1 MTARAL
7 YDYAAAEADEL
18 SFGEGDTLVNCEQVD
33 DGWMMGTNPKTGA
46 SGLLPSNY
54 VEIINWEI
62 RFLFRNWSTET
73 NVSI

>member
-1 MTARAL
+1 MTVRAL
-7 YDYAAAEADEL
+7 YEYAAAEADEL

-54 VEIINWEI
+54 VEIINWE
-62 RFLFRNWSTET
+62 FDFFF
-73 NVSI
+73 